1 MWLIYNL
8 GNINSN
14 TLGLGLE
21 IHKHHGQENGDQEL
35 SFNGRLHYYFFPLST
50 LRRNLPAVGN
60 VDGLKKCA
68 LEDLFTAN
76 LCPPSVL
83 TTRSCDSK
91 ASTCACPIST
101 STTSCDCLHQSPKS
115 LIYRRNY
122 GRVWPWIRSCLR
134 NLGHLHGFSLR
145 SH

>member
-35 SFNGRLHYYFFPLST
+35 SFNGRLHYYCFPLST

-68 LEDLFTAN
+68 LEDLLTVN
-76 LCPPSVL
+76 LCI
-83 TTRSCDSK
+83 TM
-91 ASTCACPIST
+91 ST
-101 STTSCDCLHQSPKS
+101 LS
-115 LIYRRNY
+115 LDN
-122 GRVWPWIRSCLR
+122 PLLR
-134 NLGHLHGFSLR
+134 FEDLNLRTPNIDVDYLM
-145 SH
+145 